1 MPKACSEAVTAVLS
15 SVFFLSNRLF
25 VVALDVAL
33 SVFAAVPCRRQ
44 A

>member
-1 MPKACSEAVTAVLS
+1 MPEACSEAVRLFGIRFSSCPTAV
-15 SVFFLSNRLF
+15 F
-25 VVALDVAL
+25 ALDVAL